1 MKCPGRKLS
10 LGVDV
15 PSSCSRHDGGVLIMR
30 ETGMDRVR
38 RVAGAFGR
46 GVLGAVRF
54 SLYVVLLVV
63 GRVLVPLA
71 SLAVVG
77 GLILFLFCLL
87 FWREHVGL
95 MVAGGCLA
103 VGGVLLQVFYQAA
116 LRLVAP
122 EGVVVVSEL

>member
-1 MKCPGRKLS
+1 
-10 LGVDV
+10 
-15 PSSCSRHDGGVLIMR
+15 
-30 ETGMDRVR
+30 MDRVR
-38 RVAGAFGR
+38 TGAGVLGR

-54 SLYVVLLVV
+54 SFYVVLLVV
-63 GRVLVPLA
+63 GRVLVPVA

-77 GLILFLFCLL
+77 GLVLFLFCLL
-87 FWREHVGL
+87 FWRERMGL

-103 VGGVLLQVFYQAA
+103 VGGVFLQVFYQAA